1 MFRFNPLGFYTH
13 FDLELAKSL
22 EMKINLLDTGEV
34 NALIYPKLIQITGR
48 QMFGEWASYLYKIK
62 SESRLAGKAVKL
74 MLISL

>member
-1 MFRFNPLGFYTH
+1 MH
-13 FDLELAKSL
+13 FDLELARFL

-34 NALIYPKLIQITGR
+34 NALIYPKSIQVTGR
-48 QMFGEWASYLYKIK
+48 QMFSEWTSYLYKIK